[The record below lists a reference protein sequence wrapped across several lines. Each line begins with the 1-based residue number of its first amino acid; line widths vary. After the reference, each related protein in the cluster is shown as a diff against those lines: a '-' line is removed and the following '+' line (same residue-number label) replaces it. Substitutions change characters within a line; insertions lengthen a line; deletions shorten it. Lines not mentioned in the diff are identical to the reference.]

1 MAHEVFARAGA
12 RVVRLEPPRQC
23 GARIKLAPFL
33 ATEVSLTSLRIVAD
47 DLTGALDTAVG
58 FAGAAGPVPVYRSGL
73 APVSAACAAV
83 DICTRDLPLAALG
96 PVLSDSAAWFAGAE
110 LCFKKIDSLLR
121 GHWAAEITA
130 IASARQFHRIVVA
143 PAFVQQ
149 GRFTLG
155 GRLHI
160 RDPQG
165 DLRPAHA
172 GPIVDTLAHA
182 GLPGVL
188 DRKVGES
195 CQAFDGVAVFDVVEE
210 ADLFLLAEAGL
221 RWPGRTLWVGAAG
234 LARALA
240 GQPVPV
246 QRELKAPMLMIIGS
260 AHPRTVAQV
269 QQLRTRLPTQ
279 FIDHRAGQDV
289 RHSAARIQRL
299 LRGGVPL
306 GVLTFELPPGTPAA
320 RAEEAIRD
328 EIYALSREIE
338 RPSALFVTGGQ
349 TLNSLCGAVEC
360 GHLRAHA
367 EWAPGVVCATLEE
380 GLWAGSQVIS
390 KSGAFG
396 DDRLLVEL
404 ASHAGIDVA

>member
-1 MAHEVFARAGA
+1 M
-12 RVVRLEPPRQC
+12 
-23 GARIKLAPFL
+23 
-33 ATEVSLTSLRIVAD
+33 TSLRIVAD

-58 FAGAAGPVPVYRSGL
+58 FAGAAGPVPVYRSGP

-83 DICTRDLPLAALG
+83 DIGTRDLPLAALG

-121 GHWAAEITA
+121 GHWAVEITA
-130 IASARQFHRIVVA
+130 MAATRQFDRIVVA

-149 GRFTLG
+149 GRFTLA
-155 GRLHI
+155 GRLHL

-165 DLRPAHA
+165 ELRPADA
-172 GPIVDTLAHA
+172 EPIADTLAHA
-182 GLPGVL
+182 GLPGVVG
-188 DRKVGES
+188 RKVGES
-195 CQAFDGVAVFDVVEE
+195 CQAFEGVAVFDVVEE
-210 ADLFLLAEAGL
+210 ADLFALAAAGL

-240 GQPVPV
+240 GRPVPV
-246 QRELKAPMLMIIGS
+246 KRELEAPVLMIIGS

-269 QQLRTRLPTQ
+269 QQLRARLPTQ

-289 RHSAARIQRL
+289 RHSAARIHRL
-299 LRGGVPL
+299 LQGRIPL

-320 RAEEAIRD
+320 RAEEAIRH
-328 EIYALSREIE
+328 EMNALLREID

-349 TLNSLCGAVEC
+349 TLDSLCGAVKCE
-360 GHLRAHA
+360 HLRAHA

-380 GLWAGSQVIS
+380 GLWAGSHIIS

-396 DDRLLVEL
+396 HDRLLVEL
-404 ASHAGIDVA
+404 ASYAGLDVA